1 MAIKCCFGC
10 VAPKR
15 NPYCHSSCP
24 EYIAEKEAHDKRKA
38 EYDREQSITEA
49 ILLDRKNKV
58 YKALKG
64 LKTRKY

>member
-15 NPYCHSSCP
+15 NSYCHSSCP